1 MGKRSG
7 SKRKDKNKV
16 ILPPELPP
24 EVDDDAVEVS
34 DEDIEFYSRN
44 EFHHFD
50 QEHIDRLVSLGYGGA
65 APCLP
70 IPRVSLLLHCF
81 FFSD

>member
-50 QEHIDRLVSLGYGGA
+50 QEHIDRLVSLGCGALHRAFQLPTSRPFGA
-65 APCLP
+65 A
-70 IPRVSLLLHCF
+70 LLF
-81 FFSD
+81 FF